1 MKCGGYQM
9 IMKGRRLRRDDIE
22 KISIEIKHGRVQVE
36 RNDTQRRW
44 RLFGK
49 FQKGRRD
56 FVMIKVSDII

>member
-9 IMKGRRLRRDDIE
+9 IMKGRRLRGDDIE
-22 KISIEIKHGRVQVE
+22 EISIEIKQGRVQVE